1 MKRLKVDSEK
11 AHTLLM
17 GYLQAVICL
26 LRHSVNKHI
35 QEAGAERTLN
45 YSTIGNIILKIKLKL
60 KITKKPNK
68 YGHVWEGWGVQSL
81 VFRCYSRELVR
92 GMSRASLCC
101 AGFVL
106 AQPEP
111 YGMCSGACTRL
122 YEL

>member
-11 AHTLLM
+11 THTLLM

-68 YGHVWEGWGVQSL
+68 YGHVCETGLGTL
-81 VFRCYSRELVR
+81 VVSETL
-92 GMSRASLCC
+92 
-101 AGFVL
+101 
-106 AQPEP
+106 PEKALKEDP
-111 YGMCSGACTRL
+111 
-122 YEL
+122 

>member
-1 MKRLKVDSEK
+1 MQKSLQRLEELTIPLCLYEDNILMKRLKVDSEK

-68 YGHVWEGWGVQSL
+68 YGHVCETGLGTL
-81 VFRCYSRELVR
+81 VVSETL
-92 GMSRASLCC
+92 
-101 AGFVL
+101 
-106 AQPEP
+106 PEKALKEDP
-111 YGMCSGACTRL
+111 
-122 YEL
+122 